1 VRQRLR
7 ALKQIREAQ
16 FLTQAE
22 LAERSG
28 VSRPTI
34 ARIEQD
40 GGARF
45 VTIRKLAEAL
55 GVTPNE
61 LVGADQ
67 PD

>member
-1 VRQRLR
+1 LR
-7 ALKQIREAQ
+7 ALKELREAR

-34 ARIEQD
+34 ARIEQE

-61 LVGADQ
+61 LVGMDQ
-67 PD
+67 AE